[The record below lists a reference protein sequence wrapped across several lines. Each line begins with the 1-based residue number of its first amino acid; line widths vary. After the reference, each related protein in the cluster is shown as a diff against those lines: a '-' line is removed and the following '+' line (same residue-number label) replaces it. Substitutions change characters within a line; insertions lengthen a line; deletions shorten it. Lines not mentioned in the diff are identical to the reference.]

1 MNKQAGAVRWFAPMV
16 SLILF
21 LALTTSALAQ
31 QAAPTPAAPT
41 PNAAAPAATPGV
53 KGTINGTVTNGTKGG
68 GSVAGLDIDLYIY
81 QGQNQA
87 GKLTTK
93 SDKDG
98 KYSFSGVAT
107 GPDYT
112 YLVHTLYQGADYA
125 SDPVTFP
132 TGSTDQTANLQL
144 FDSTTSDS
152 NITMSARH
160 YLLDPEPSGLYVSEI
175 AIISNSGD
183 KTYIG
188 SKDVHQGLKE
198 TVRFSLPQGAQ
209 NVEYGGG
216 LLGSR
221 VFQDNGDLVDTWPL
235 YPGDSQ
241 RIFRYQIPV
250 NNGTATFSSKLS
262 TNIGKVNVLIPDIG
276 VGVSVSNLPNKS
288 TQSIQDE
295 NYLLF
300 SGDNLK
306 AGTQLDFKLDH
317 LSVAQAAASAG
328 QATPG
333 QPAQGQQ
340 GLLPLIAGSGV
351 VILVLIAALVVMLVR
366 SRRAATGKPVSPT
379 SGDEGDEPR
388 QASDLTEAERE
399 AEDEILEEEKRG
411 LVAAIARLDDDF
423 ESKKLSAEEYGQ
435 LRAEKKRQLVEVVE
449 RQKNLASARGDQ

>member
-1 MNKQAGAVRWFAPMV
+1 MNKQAGAVRWFAPMA

-41 PNAAAPAATPGV
+41 PNAATPAATPGI

-68 GSVAGLDIDLYIY
+68 GSVADLDINLYIY
-81 QGQNQA
+81 QGQNQS

-93 SDKDG
+93 SGKDG

-132 TGSTDQTANLQL
+132 TGSTDQTADLQV

-160 YLLDPEPSGLYVSEI
+160 YLLDPEPAGLYVSEI

-198 TVRFSLPQGAQ
+198 TIRFSLPQGAQ

-216 LLGSR
+216 MMGSR

-262 TNIGKVNVLIPDIG
+262 ANIGKVNVLIPDIG

-317 LSVAQAAASAG
+317 LSVAQATAG

-333 QPAQGQQ
+333 QPVQGQQ

-351 VILVLIAALVVMLVR
+351 VILVLIAALVVMLIR
-366 SRRAATGKPVSPT
+366 SRRAAIRKPVSPT
-379 SGDEGDEPR
+379 SGSEDDEPR
-388 QASDLTEAERE
+388 QAGDLTEAERE
-399 AEDEILEEEKRG
+399 AEEEILEEEKRE
-411 LVAAIARLDDDF
+411 LVAAIARLDDEF

-435 LRAEKKRQLVEVVE
+435 LRAEKKRRLVEVVE